1 MASMKNDSQ
10 CTKGCVGKGWRKRV
24 QQLIPIVPDAGTC
37 GLTKMLGLR
46 LVQRQEKLD
55 WAEQRW
61 EAG

>member
-1 MASMKNDSQ
+1 M
-10 CTKGCVGKGWRKRV
+10 
-24 QQLIPIVPDAGTC
+24 QQLIPIVPDAGTR

-61 EAG
+61 GGRLSDP